1 MGNLTDGQWSA
12 AFPCLTGAGTARR
25 HRSLLQQAETA
36 HRTSAQQ
43 LRLAGRL
50 QAARKAESYA
60 AWTRFGLDEPEI
72 AQRLY
77 AVIKA
82 IRAAPRLRPLAGQ
95 ALAGQALDGALRL
108 LKADRGNLQVADP
121 ATGTLHIAAQCGF
134 DAEFL
139 DYFSVVDDDGTACGR
154 AASQRSQTVIT
165 DVTSDP
171 GFTEHREIAAAA
183 GFRAVQST
191 PLTGRDGTLVG
202 VISTHY
208 PRPYRPPDR
217 ELRLIERYADLIGQ
231 SAAQPAPARRD

>member
-1 MGNLTDGQWSA
+1 MGDVTDGQWSV
-12 AFPCLTGAGTARR
+12 AFPYLTGAGTARR
-25 HRSLLQQAETA
+25 HCSLLQQAETA

-50 QAARKAESYA
+50 AAARKAESYA

-77 AVIKA
+77 GVIKA
-82 IRAAPRLRPLAGQ
+82 IRAAPRLRP
-95 ALAGQALDGALRL
+95 LAGQALDGALRL
-108 LKADRGNLQVADP
+108 LKADRGNLQLADP
-121 ATGTLHIAAQCGF
+121 ATGALHIAAQCGF

-139 DYFSVVDDDGTACGR
+139 DYFSVVHDDGTACGR

-171 GFTEHREIAAAA
+171 GFAVHREMAAAA

-202 VISTHY
+202 IISTHY

-217 ELRLIERYADLIGQ
+217 DLRLVERYADLIGQ
-231 SAAQPAPARRD
+231 SAAQPVPSRPD